1 MVLGTAFLIVLFIIL
16 KYVLAWITYY
26 NNLDSRLGDSTWRFS
41 YDYPVI
47 GERDI
52 SDLDDKDF
60 VRLRRKKN
68 KIILIMYAVILIMFI
83 SSMSLLSKFLF
94 INIDITFL
102 KGSSYF

>member
-1 MVLGTAFLIVLFIIL
+1 MVLGTAFLLFLYLIL

-52 SDLDDKDF
+52 SDLADKDF

-68 KIILIMYAVILIMFI
+68 KIVLIMYAVVLIMFI
-83 SSMSLLSKFLF
+83 SSMSLLSKFLLF
-94 INIDITFL
+94 FFN
-102 KGSSYF
+102 

>member
-1 MVLGTAFLIVLFIIL
+1 MILGTAFLIILYLIL
-16 KYVLAWITYY
+16 KYILAWIKYY
-26 NNLDSRLGDSTWRFS
+26 NNLDSRMGDSTWRFS

-68 KIILIMYAVILIMFI
+68 KIILFMYSIVFIMFV
-83 SSMSLLSKFLF
+83 SSMSLLSKFFLLF
-94 INIDITFL
+94 FN
-102 KGSSYF
+102 

>member
-1 MVLGTAFLIVLFIIL
+1 MILGSIFLLSLFLILR
-16 KYVLAWITYY
+16 YVLSWIDYF
-26 NNLDSRLGDSTWRFS
+26 NKLDTRLGNSTWRFS

-68 KIILIMYAVILIMFI
+68 KIILVMYSIVFVIFMA
-83 SSMSLLSKFLF
+83 SMSLLSKFFLF
-94 INIDITFL
+94 FL
-102 KGSSYF
+102 S

>member
-1 MVLGTAFLIVLFIIL
+1 MYLIL
-16 KYVLAWITYY
+16 KYVLAWISYV
-26 NNLDSRLGDSTWRFS
+26 NKLDSRLGNSTWRFS

-68 KIILIMYAVILIMFI
+68 KIILFMYSIVLIMFI
-83 SSMSLLSKFLF
+83 SSMSLMSKFLLF
-94 INIDITFL
+94 FL
-102 KGSSYF
+102 N